1 MNKKLVIHFSIHF
14 DSENESKII
23 FTSLKP
29 EIQEHDFERS
39 QVSIFLKKSKINV
52 KIQAQD
58 FSAAKATINSV
69 LSWISTTSGVIGTFS
84 KQT

>member
-1 MNKKLVIHFSIHF
+1 MNNKLIVHFSIHF
-14 DSENESKII
+14 DSEYESQII
-23 FTSLKP
+23 FTSLLP

-58 FSAAKATINSV
+58 LNAAKATINS
-69 LSWISTTSGVIGTFS
+69 LLRWISTTSSVISTFS